1 MLMQTIGKHVKETQL
16 QDVNGQKWKSLMTT
30 VLLVTFSK
38 CQRIHSRQNIK
49 LWRHR
54 SISKC
59 VKFYSWKGS
68 WFWLF
73 TNFGA
78 KKNQGKSFAHK
89 NRTCHIQ
96 IMDDSHLAI
105 NYLRRPR
112 PCWAGVLF
120 ASMQYEQHIFHYQQL
135 CNVLS
140 WGGVFWHHHHNC
152 IGRVWSPHPT
162 PDWLPFAPACHLDLS
177 PHSSTDLLCHSG
189 QDLPIYMSRF
199 A

>member
-1 MLMQTIGKHVKETQL
+1 
-16 QDVNGQKWKSLMTT
+16 MTT

-78 KKNQGKSFAHK
+78 KKNQGQSFAHK

-135 CNVLS
+135 CNLLL
-140 WGGVFWHHHHNC
+140 WGGVFLTSSPQLHWTS
-152 IGRVWSPHPT
+152 VVPHPT
-162 PDWLPFAPACHLDLS
+162 HPRLTPICACVPLGFVPSFQHGFVVSLRPGFAHLHVKVCIMMLW
-177 PHSSTDLLCHSG
+177 
-189 QDLPIYMSRF
+189 SRRF
-199 A
+199 KYANFI

>member
-1 MLMQTIGKHVKETQL
+1 MQTIGKHVKETQL

-38 CQRIHSRQNIK
+38 CQRIHSRQNVK
-49 LWRHR
+49 LLRHR
-54 SISKC
+54 SL
-59 VKFYSWKGS
+59 GS
-68 WFWLF
+68 RKVLHIKIAHSHIKI
-73 TNFGA
+73 NFQSTLNGI
-78 KKNQGKSFAHK
+78 K
-89 NRTCHIQ
+89 
-96 IMDDSHLAI
+96 DDYHLAI
-105 NYLRRPR
+105 NNLRRPR
-112 PCWAGVLF
+112 PCWTGVLF

-177 PHSSTDLLCHSG
+177 PHSSTDLFCHSG